1 MTAPVTDAAADAAA
15 AAAAAAQKVA
25 VPVAFIAIVIGG
37 CLAVAVLVKRLGQ
50 SLPLPAYLAD
60 FVRDDEDQGDT
71 ADADDDDEEEPT
83 REQWG

>member
-1 MTAPVTDAAADAAA
+1 MTAPVTEAAAEVVTETIQKAAA
-15 AAAAAAQKVA
+15 
-25 VPVAFIAIVIGG
+25 PVAFLAIVIGG

-60 FVRDDEDQGDT
+60 LVGDDQGVT
-71 ADADDDDEEEPT
+71 DDPEAWLDQEEGPT